1 MRTFAWFLRLGACLS
16 AVSVVAACSVL
27 GGQTGAHANRPDGE
41 GYAGVGQRLVRI
53 GVPGGDGSWYQNLAG
68 KKSERAAVE
77 LWYKGL
83 DSGGR
88 ALFERRDVDALAGT
102 SDAPKAPAQT
112 DAAAPTDPNTRE
124 IVLDMR
130 LARQLHI
137 QGKII
142 EILEATSSGVVFRL
156 Y

>member
-1 MRTFAWFLRLGACLS
+1 MRSIAWFLRLGAWLCS
-16 AVSVVAACSVL
+16 ASIVAACSVL
-27 GGQTGAHANRPDGE
+27 GGQPSAHANRPDGE

-53 GVPGGDGSWYQNLAG
+53 GVPASGGSWYQDLAG

-77 LWYKGL
+77 LWYRGL

-102 SDAPKAPAQT
+102 PDAPKAPARE
-112 DAAAPTDPNTRE
+112 DGAAANDPNARE